1 MSFVIFLVIVAI
13 LLIVFAVL
21 TKKQNDKINDE
32 GIEAAHLL

>member
-21 TKKQNDKINDE
+21 TKKQNDKINV
-32 GIEAAHLL
+32 